1 MKEGAGNVTVDYVSR
16 DKSVGITEVG
26 SQFTVELIG
35 NNSNEVN
42 STASGIGLDVAQRLD
57 LTGLWK
63 VHIIGSNL
71 ERGKAA
77 AASLKNTTFHQ
88 ADVTKYEQQ
97 GNTFQKIFNE
107 EKRLDFVFANAGVAE
122 DTVFFSKHETGIPPR
137 PDIAGLTDI
146 NLTGAIYTSY
156 LAMHYFRR
164 SPEVT
169 MGKRNLIITSSID
182 ALVGFTRSIG
192 KQLWNEGV
200 KVNAICPGV
209 VITPLITPELK
220 AYFSEKVLITTSD
233 VTNVIFKLISQDDV
247 RDSKGTFVSRD
258 QLHSQAILVS
268 GEKYYCVDIPEYFDE
283 LAGVPGVLLLDD

>member
-1 MKEGAGNVTVDYVSR
+1 MVLVAL
-16 DKSVGITEVG
+16 ITG
-26 SQFTVELIG
+26 GT
-35 NNSNEVN
+35 
-42 STASGIGLDVAQRLD
+42 SGIGLDVAQQLD

-169 MGKRNLIITSSID
+169 MGKRNLIITSSIGGLYPCMHTPVYSATKH
-182 ALVGFTRSIG
+182 ALVGFTRSVG

-209 VITPLITPELK
+209 VITPMITPELK
-220 AYFSEKVLITTSD
+220 AYFSENVLITTSD
-233 VTNVIFKLISQDDV
+233 VTNVILKLISQDDV
-247 RDSKGTFVSRD
+247 TDSKGTFVSRD

-268 GEKYYCVDIPEYFDE
+268 GAKYYCVEMPEYFDE
-283 LAGVPGVLLLDD
+283 ETQLTHQHMMG

>member
-1 MKEGAGNVTVDYVSR
+1 MVLVAL
-16 DKSVGITEVG
+16 ITG
-26 SQFTVELIG
+26 GT
-35 NNSNEVN
+35 
-42 STASGIGLDVAQRLD
+42 SGIGLDVAQQLD
-57 LTGLWK
+57 VTGLWK

-88 ADVTKYEQQ
+88 TDVTEYEQQ

-169 MGKRNLIITSSID
+169 MGNRNLIIMSSIGGLYPCMHTPVYSATKH
-182 ALVGFTRSIG
+182 ALVGFTRSVG

-209 VITPLITPELK
+209 VITPMITPELK
-220 AYFSEKVLITTSD
+220 AYFSEKVLITPSD
-233 VTNVIFKLISQDDV
+233 VTNVILKLISQDDV
-247 RDSKGTFVSRD
+247 TDSKGTFVSRD

-268 GEKYYCVDIPEYFDE
+268 GEKYYCVEMPEYFDE
-283 LAGVPGVLLLDD
+283 ETQLTHQHMMG

>member
-1 MKEGAGNVTVDYVSR
+1 MVLVAL
-16 DKSVGITEVG
+16 ITG
-26 SQFTVELIG
+26 GT
-35 NNSNEVN
+35 
-42 STASGIGLDVAQRLD
+42 SGIGLDVAQQLD

-77 AASLKNTTFHQ
+77 TASLKNTTFHQ

-169 MGKRNLIITSSID
+169 MGKRNLIITSSIGGLYPCMHTPVYSATKH
-182 ALVGFTRSIG
+182 ALVGFTRSVG

-209 VITPLITPELK
+209 VITPMITPELK
-220 AYFSEKVLITTSD
+220 AYFSEKVLITPSD
-233 VTNVIFKLISQDDV
+233 VTNVILKLISQDDV
-247 RDSKGTFVSRD
+247 TDSKGTFVSRD

-268 GEKYYCVDIPEYFDE
+268 GEKYYCVDMPEYFDE
-283 LAGVPGVLLLDD
+283 ETQLTHQHMMG